1 MKIQRHNGTLTVHD
15 IQELSAAN
23 SRSFRNEICAAFSPG
38 LKEVEIDLS
47 QISFVDGSGLGA
59 LASLYVAASTQNHG
73 EPPIIRLVHPQPP
86 VQQLLE
92 LTRMH
97 HLFEIVPC
105 NGGATNSPT
114 NGTHGHAPPHNS
126 GETCQPKVNR
136 DF

>member
-1 MKIQRHNGTLTVHD
+1 MKIQRQNGTLSVQD
-15 IQELSAAN
+15 LQELSAAN

-38 LKEVEIDLS
+38 LKDVEIDLS

-73 EPPIIRLVHPQPP
+73 EPPVIRLVHPQPP

-105 NGGATNSPT
+105 NGGTT
-114 NGTHGHAPPHNS
+114 NGHAHANHS
-126 GETCQPKVNR
+126 GKPTEPK
-136 DF
+136 